1 MYIFEIF
8 MFLILIRNFYSNN
21 MKFKQIYTHREM
33 KKTLIYIVDNQSIDV
48 HNNAKIKKLNHKLDF
63 ISYCKQYNNV
73 HSRIEMG
80 TNNHTSKE
88 YWMHI
93 TKIKKKKTIV
103 TPKPLSF

>member
-1 MYIFEIF
+1 
-8 MFLILIRNFYSNN
+8 

-63 ISYCKQYNNV
+63 ILYCKQYNNV

-93 TKIKKKKTIV
+93 TKIKKKKNYFHAKATLLLI
-103 TPKPLSF
+103 KNKQANKRDNQA